1 MTGDDA
7 GPAEDPAAVAAAN
20 PEPNWEGPAPVH
32 AVGIGPGNP
41 DYLTRRAE
49 QTIAGADAIVGFETV
64 VGYVRDLTDADALA
78 CGYDDQTETL
88 AAFADRVAAGA
99 DGVAVLMGD
108 PSYSGYAF
116 LGRVEA
122 ALDRPVRVLPGVS
135 SLQVAAG
142 RARTPM
148 EASTFVTL
156 HRRGPL
162 GADRERLRR
171 DAGDRHLLVL
181 PRPYD
186 WMPGDV
192 AADLRE
198 AGAPADLPALVY
210 ERLTHDDETVTRTT
224 LGELA
229 THAGGNGPEET
240 PFDDLSVLVVRAEHP
255 LGAGRDD
262 VTAPGDRT
270 GARTG
275 GGSGEGG

>member
-78 CGYDDQTETL
+78 CGYDDQT
-88 AAFADRVAAGA
+88 
-99 DGVAVLMGD
+99 
-108 PSYSGYAF
+108 
-116 LGRVEA
+116 
-122 ALDRPVRVLPGVS
+122 
-135 SLQVAAG
+135 
-142 RARTPM
+142 
-148 EASTFVTL
+148 
-156 HRRGPL
+156 
-162 GADRERLRR
+162 
-171 DAGDRHLLVL
+171 
-181 PRPYD
+181 
-186 WMPGDV
+186 
-192 AADLRE
+192 
-198 AGAPADLPALVY
+198 
-210 ERLTHDDETVTRTT
+210 VTRTT